1 MMHLSPRGFLVGLL
15 IIFFGAIAVD
25 VLRMAI
31 GLNLGLVRF
40 GIYLGSA
47 ALLTL
52 LLYDRL
58 DQLQL
63 QRSWAVLG
71 LVPPIGFVFGLY
83 IYVSPP
89 NPRGAHGRRD

>member
-1 MMHLSPRGFLVGLL
+1 MMHLSPRGFLIGLFVT
-15 IIFFGAIAVD
+15 FFGAIAVD
-25 VLRMAI
+25 VLRMA
-31 GLNLGLVRF
+31 LGLSPGLIRL

-47 ALLTL
+47 ALLAL

-63 QRSWAVLG
+63 QRSWAFLG
-71 LVPPIGFVFGLY
+71 LLPPIGFLFGLF

-89 NPRGAHGRRD
+89 NPHGAQGRHD